1 MALKISLSFKE
12 NEVEMY
18 EYIKT
23 KRNAS
28 CYIKDLIEK
37 DMRIN
42 NYTRNKKEE
51 KSNNDSND
59 LELDF

>member
-37 DMRIN
+37 DMGIN